1 MSPVMAA
8 VERAGER
15 REAVQSHLSSV
26 APLAAFLAPIH
37 HGPAKTLEDGILIH
51 RQGKGGLRGL
61 ALG

>member
-15 REAVQSHLSSV
+15 REAVQCHLSSV
-26 APLAAFLAPIH
+26 APPAALAPIH